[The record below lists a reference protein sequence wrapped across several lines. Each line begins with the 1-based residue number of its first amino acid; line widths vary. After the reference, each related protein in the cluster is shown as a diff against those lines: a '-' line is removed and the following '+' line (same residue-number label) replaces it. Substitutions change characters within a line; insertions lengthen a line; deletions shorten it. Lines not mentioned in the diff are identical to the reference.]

1 MNRDPYDDEF
11 DKYDPLSDLY
21 PEEDDFD
28 PLADLEA
35 EYRPFNQ
42 GRDEAVSDEAE
53 EDWDYLLDDE
63 LYLLDEEDVPEA
75 EDEEPSEEW
84 EDEPEPPKKAET
96 VSTFDKY
103 FGPEFDDD
111 FGPGPEEQAEAL
123 SPAQP
128 ETPVKTASSS
138 PAPADKEAAREARFQ
153 RRREWSNLRFAAL
166 AVGAIAVFYI
176 AVIAYLVFFPRST
189 ISEIE
194 NRTLAEFPTFTL
206 ATYLSGD
213 YTSDIATW
221 YDDTV
226 PNRDSLKNVGYTF
239 TNLFGLTSSTS
250 SITYINKDVVANDM
264 NAATAE
270 DEEET
275 VEEPVVTEEPDQTDY
290 TAQEAE
296 FDLSN
301 GLLVVYLNG
310 HWRCLGLF
318 GGGGGSAYV
327 EALNTLA
334 EELDDS
340 VTIYSMPAPLASQ
353 YYVPSNASSYSS
365 DQEACFESIA
375 ERLDSSI
382 ISVDICSVLAKH
394 TDEDIYLRTDH
405 HWAPLGAYY
414 AARTFADAAGV
425 PFADLSEYMVGVN
438 QGYVGTMYAYSE
450 DSRILNDPEDFVYY
464 IPMNDYTTYYYD
476 RSFNYQYEGR
486 LIQEVSVSNS
496 YIMFMGGDDKIV
508 KICTD
513 VDNGRKLLVIKDSYG
528 NAEIP
533 FYTSSFEEIFVI
545 DMRYFNCNLVNF
557 IEDLGITDVLF
568 TMCSYSVVGT
578 NANNLST
585 LLTQN
590 ADVEVVDEQAIEAA
604 ATPEPTETPAAE
616 ETEETVDIEETEG

>member
-84 EDEPEPPKKAET
+84 EDEPEPPKKAETVSTFDHYFGPQNAEPEDEEPEPPKKAET

-226 PNRDSLKNVGYTF
+226 PNRDSLKNVG
-239 TNLFGLTSSTS
+239 
-250 SITYINKDVVANDM
+250 
-264 NAATAE
+264 
-270 DEEET
+270 
-275 VEEPVVTEEPDQTDY
+275 
-290 TAQEAE
+290 
-296 FDLSN
+296 
-301 GLLVVYLNG
+301 VYLHKPVRADKLHLQHYLYQQG
-310 HWRCLGLF
+310 R
-318 GGGGGSAYV
+318 GGKRH
-327 EALNTLA
+327 
-334 EELDDS
+334 
-340 VTIYSMPAPLASQ
+340 
-353 YYVPSNASSYSS
+353 
-365 DQEACFESIA
+365 
-375 ERLDSSI
+375 ERR
-382 ISVDICSVLAKH
+382 H
-394 TDEDIYLRTDH
+394 RR
-405 HWAPLGAYY
+405 G
-414 AARTFADAAGV
+414 
-425 PFADLSEYMVGVN
+425 
-438 QGYVGTMYAYSE
+438 
-450 DSRILNDPEDFVYY
+450 
-464 IPMNDYTTYYYD
+464 
-476 RSFNYQYEGR
+476 
-486 LIQEVSVSNS
+486 
-496 YIMFMGGDDKIV
+496 
-508 KICTD
+508 
-513 VDNGRKLLVIKDSYG
+513 
-528 NAEIP
+528 
-533 FYTSSFEEIFVI
+533 
-545 DMRYFNCNLVNF
+545 
-557 IEDLGITDVLF
+557 
-568 TMCSYSVVGT
+568 
-578 NANNLST
+578 
-585 LLTQN
+585 
-590 ADVEVVDEQAIEAA
+590 
-604 ATPEPTETPAAE
+604 
-616 ETEETVDIEETEG
+616 